1 MPVVVSDTSPLRA
14 LDYLGQLDLLPA
26 LFDEVVVPP
35 AVERELS
42 QPRSRF
48 RALDVHALPYARVQG
63 PADSAAVARLIP
75 ALQSG
80 EAEAIVLAQ
89 ELSAELLIDETAGRA
104 EATRR
109 GLRVVGVIGL
119 LTRAKQRGMLP
130 AVVPLV
136 EQLQSGL
143 GFFVSA
149 KLLDDVRRLTGE

>member
-26 LFDEVVVPP
+26 LFDEVIVPP

-42 QPRSRF
+42 QPRPRF
-48 RALDVHALPYARVQG
+48 RPLDLQALPYARIQA
-63 PADSAAVARLIP
+63 PADSAGVARLIP

-80 EAEAIVLAQ
+80 EAEAIILAE
-89 ELSAELLIDETAGRA
+89 ELSAELLIDETDGRA
-104 EATRR
+104 EAARR
-109 GLRVVGVIGL
+109 GLRVVGVVGL

-136 EQLQSGL
+136 QQLQSGL